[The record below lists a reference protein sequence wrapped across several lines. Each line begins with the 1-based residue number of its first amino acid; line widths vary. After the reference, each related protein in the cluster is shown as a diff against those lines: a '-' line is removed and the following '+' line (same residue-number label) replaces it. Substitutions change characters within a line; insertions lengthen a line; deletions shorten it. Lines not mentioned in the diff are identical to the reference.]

1 MVEIPRLNGIIKAL
15 AQGQPAFTTFTS
27 GDVADA
33 VALSTSNYDGVV
45 FEMEHNAYNP
55 DRLKDCFQYMLNR
68 RQIVESGSL
77 APKVTPIVRIPPNG
91 VEQNSWVAKQV
102 LDLGSYGIVWPHV
115 GSVEEARSAVS
126 ACRYPRPPGAPR
138 FDPAGLRGDAPTT
151 AARYWG
157 LEQQEYYKKADV
169 WPLDPNGEVLVVLMI
184 EEMRAIEA
192 LPQILDEV
200 PGIGV
205 ILIGEGDLSQELGVP
220 RQYDHPVVR
229 ENLTRI
235 LETCKSRNIPCGHP
249 HVTADNVERLLDEGF
264 RFLMPST
271 GRSYAGLEKGRQLA
285 GRVAV

>member
-1 MVEIPRLNGIIKAL
+1 MAEIPRLNGIIKAL
-15 AQGQPAFTTFTS
+15 EQGKPAFTTFTS

-33 VALSTSNYDGVV
+33 IALSSSNYDGVV
-45 FEMEHNAYNP
+45 FEMEHNSYNP
-55 DRLKDCFQYMLNR
+55 DRLKDCMQYMLNR
-68 RQIVESGSL
+68 RQIVDSGSL

-102 LDLGSYGIVWPHV
+102 LDIGSYGIVWPHV
-115 GSVEEARSAVS
+115 GSVDEARNAVS
-126 ACRYPRPPGAPR
+126 ACRYPRPPGSPR
-138 FDPAGLRGDAPTT
+138 FEPAGLRGDAPGT

-200 PGIGV
+200 PGIGC
-205 ILIGEGDLSQELGVP
+205 ILIGEGDLSQELGYP
-220 RQYDHPVVR
+220 RQYDHPLVR
-229 ENLTRI
+229 ENITRV
-235 LETCKSRNIPCGHP
+235 LETCKSRNVACGHP
-249 HVTADNVERLLDEGF
+249 HTTADNVERLLDEGF
-264 RFLMPST
+264 RFLMPAA
-271 GRSYAGLEKGRQLA
+271 GRSYAGLDKGRQLA